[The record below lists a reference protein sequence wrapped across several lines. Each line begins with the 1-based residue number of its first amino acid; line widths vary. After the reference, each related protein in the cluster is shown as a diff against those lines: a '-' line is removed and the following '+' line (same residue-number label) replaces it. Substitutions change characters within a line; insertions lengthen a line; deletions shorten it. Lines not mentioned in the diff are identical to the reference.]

1 MNLSG
6 ESGQRHPLGFTSTSR
21 HTQTSALESNKADAL
36 MTRAVAEKVVPAS
49 LVVFTFCFLAAA
61 GSGSGL
67 EERGFE
73 TSSSLVAND
82 G

>member
-1 MNLSG
+1 
-6 ESGQRHPLGFTSTSR
+6 
-21 HTQTSALESNKADAL
+21 

>member
-1 MNLSG
+1 
-6 ESGQRHPLGFTSTSR
+6 
-21 HTQTSALESNKADAL
+21 
-36 MTRAVAEKVVPAS
+36 MTRAVAEKVVPVAS
-49 LVVFTFCFLAAA
+49 LVVFALCFLAAA
-61 GSGSGL
+61 GSGL

>member
-1 MNLSG
+1 
-6 ESGQRHPLGFTSTSR
+6 
-21 HTQTSALESNKADAL
+21 

-49 LVVFTFCFLAAA
+49 LVVFALCFLAAA
-61 GSGSGL
+61 GSGL